1 MSKSVFDKKL
11 SPILSDFLPEF
22 VRADHP
28 KFVRFLKDYFK
39 FLESAELTISG
50 TVNYVAQETISKNY
64 VLDENEDKIVLQD
77 SVSKFTEGE
86 TITGSTSKATAQVLV
101 DDFDNNQKLY
111 ITSNQK
117 FITGETIT
125 GASSLSSATVTK
137 YRANPVQNIQQLLEY
152 ANVDNTIFD
161 FLDKFRDSFLEGIPN
176 TLASGLSKRKLIKN
190 IKDLYSAKGTEKG
203 HQLFFRM
210 LFDDEAELFYPRD
223 NMLRISDSTWSE
235 NSFMRVIE
243 NTGSNFTELQNQ
255 TITGSSSGASILIE
269 NVTKFTEDGVQYA
282 QLQVALD
289 SLDGTFTIGETV
301 TGASSISDV
310 SMSGVVQELLTG
322 ATITSG
328 GQYYEVNDNVSVSG
342 GNSQGELVVKEV
354 GSGSIDEII
363 IDDVGSGYKV
373 GDSLIFNNSGTNG
386 GGAAAEVEIIGGALQ
401 LETKTSPGRLT
412 TEEREQV
419 VVNHSFGFDLEDATY
434 ENAYVV
440 LDKSALPNIDEGD
453 NIVLEDDSGL
463 LLSELSAVDFARQQS
478 QSTDLSGEIILEG
491 DTTGFDEDAL
501 SFDSTTTTFDAGG
514 TGDSGFKLI
523 QEQFELLDLRLEQ
536 TVGTEENILYEDG
549 TLIQLEPNTLPSGER
564 GSVRKVKMLLKGD
577 GYQSLPTVTVSSS
590 TGSSAAVI
598 AKSTSGVGSIVQFG
612 VQNFGADYTSSDT
625 ITLRKNVLVKDI
637 TSGPFS
643 ADESV
648 SQFTA
653 QIKSIDAD
661 LQILELSGENIPEED
676 DTITGL
682 SSSASATVV
691 QCESASATITT
702 GAVGTSVADFVDTSG
717 HLSEDSMR
725 VQDSYYYQDFSYV
738 VKIGNSISDWRDSIK
753 KATHPAGFQVFG
765 QVTFSSFV
773 QANIQTPA
781 GGSISG
787 FVGDTETFTP
797 ELASTFSTL
806 FTRVFGRR
814 LGTTSDGTTL
824 NTTPE
829 SGFDANTDGGG
840 TVLPSGKREVTL
852 TSSVTLNFDGTRGR
866 STTGPFLKN
875 LHLYGF
881 MKEGFLSDDE
891 NVDTYYTIDQFKD
904 FKINEVSV
912 TGGFSDTDE
921 ENFDST
927 TRFFDEV
934 RNFIAPSALTTRINV
949 PPRGEL
955 RISKTGMFQTFDMDF
970 RTFDDI
976 RQTFDEDNAGGIT
989 IDTLGQDFL
998 DFSEESRTFDSS
1010 STTFD
1015 IGFAGLTNP
1024 LDFSQ
1029 TLYKFD
1035 DTLGGDYARF
1045 DADFSFSQTAN
1056 ITTTF
1061 DASAFRFD
1069 ATLSDMGLT
1078 FDNTA
1083 T

>member
-1 MSKSVFDKKL
+1 MSKSIFDKKL
-11 SPILSDFLPEF
+11 SPILSDLLPEF
-22 VRADHP
+22 VRADHQQFV
-28 KFVRFLKDYFK
+28 KFLRDYFK
-39 FLESAELTISG
+39 YLEAGELTISG
-50 TVNYVAQETISKNY
+50 TINYLKQETLSDNF
-64 VLDENEDKIVLQD
+64 VLDENGDNIVLQD
-77 SVSKFTEGE
+77 SVSKFTVGE

-101 DDFDNNQKLY
+101 DDFDDNQKLY
-111 ITSNQK
+111 ITSNQR

-125 GASSLSSATVTK
+125 GASSLSSATITK

-176 TLASGLSKRKLIKN
+176 TLANGLSKRKLIKS

-203 HQLFFRM
+203 HKLFFRM

-223 NMLRISDSTWSE
+223 NMLRVSESTWSE

-243 NTGSNFTELQNQ
+243 NTGSNFTELENQ
-255 TITGSSSGASILIE
+255 TITGNSSGASILIE
-269 NVTKFTEDGVQYA
+269 RVTKFTENGTQFA
-282 QLQVALD
+282 QLQVSLD
-289 SLDGTFTIGETV
+289 SLSGTFIIGETV
-301 TGASSISDV
+301 SGASSISDV
-310 SMSGVVQELLTG
+310 NMSGTVQELLTG

-328 GQYYEVNDNVSVSG
+328 GQYYEINDNVSVSG
-342 GNSQGELVVKEV
+342 GNGQGELIVKDI
-354 GSGSIDEII
+354 GTGSIDEIV

-373 GDSLIFNNSGTNG
+373 GDSVVFNNSGTSG
-386 GGAAAEVEIIGGALQ
+386 GGASAEVEIIGGAIS
-401 LETKTSPGRLT
+401 LETKTSPDLVQ
-412 TEEREQV
+412 TEEREQIV
-419 VVNHSFGFDLEDATY
+419 VHHSVSFDLEEATNN
-434 ENAYVV
+434 NAYIV
-440 LDKSALPNIDEGD
+440 LNTEADEGD

-478 QSTDLSGEIILEG
+478 QSTDLSGELLLEG
-491 DTTGFDEDAL
+491 DVTDFSEDDIT
-501 SFDSTTTTFDAGG
+501 FDSTTKTFDVGG
-514 TGDSGFKLI
+514 TGDGNFKLI
-523 QEQFELLDLRLEQ
+523 QEQFEILDLRLEQ
-536 TVGTEENILYEDG
+536 TVGTTDNILYEDN
-549 TLIQLEPNTLPSGER
+549 TLIQLEPNTLTSGER
-564 GSVRKVKMLLKGD
+564 GSIRKIKILQKGA
-577 GYQSLPTVTVSSS
+577 GYLSLPSVTVSSS
-590 TGSSAAVI
+590 TGSNAAVFS
-598 AKSTSGVGSIVQFG
+598 KSTSGVGSISQFA
-612 VQNFGADYTSSDT
+612 VRNFGAEYTSSDT
-625 ITLRKNVLVKDI
+625 ITLRKNVLVRDI
-637 TSGPFS
+637 TDTYST
-643 ADESV
+643 DESIDE
-648 SQFTA
+648 FTA
-653 QIKSIDAD
+653 QVKSVDTSQ
-661 LQILELSGENIPEED
+661 QIIELSGTNVPEKG
-676 DTITGL
+676 DTITGT
-682 SSSASATVV
+682 SSTASSVV
-691 QCESASATITT
+691 EQCEAATATITT
-702 GAVGTSVADFVDTSG
+702 GAVGTSVADFQDISG
-717 HLSEDSMR
+717 KLSEDEMR
-725 VQDSYYYQDFSYV
+725 IQDSYYYQDYSYV
-738 VKIGNSISDWRDSIK
+738 VKIGNSIADWRDSIK

-765 QVTFSSFV
+765 QVTFSSLV

-781 GGSISG
+781 AGSISG

-797 ELASTFSTL
+797 ELASTFTTL
-806 FTRVFGRR
+806 FSRVFGRR
-814 LGTTSDGTTL
+814 LGTETDGTTL
-824 NTTPE
+824 NPNPT

-852 TSSVTLNFDGTRGR
+852 TSSVTLNFDGTRGA

-875 LHLYGF
+875 LNLYGF

-891 NVDTYYTIDQFKD
+891 NLHTYYTIDQFSD
-904 FKINEVSV
+904 V
-912 TGGFSDTDE
+912 TLSDAATP
-921 ENFDST
+921 FT
-927 TRFFDEV
+927 
-934 RNFIAPSALTTRINV
+934 SASLTTRINV

>member
-64 VLDENEDKIVLQD
+64 VLDENGDNIVLQD

-101 DDFDNNQKLY
+101 DDFDSNQKLY

-125 GASSLSSATVTK
+125 GATSLSSATVTK

-152 ANVDNTIFD
+152 ANVDNTIYD
-161 FLDKFRDSFLEGIPN
+161 FLDKFKDSFLEGIPN

-223 NMLRISDSTWSE
+223 NMLRVSESTWSE
-235 NSFMRVIE
+235 NSFMRIIE

-255 TITGSSSGASILIE
+255 TITGSTSGASILIE

-301 TGASSISDV
+301 TGASSVSDV
-310 SMSGVVQELLTG
+310 SMSGTVQELLTG
-322 ATITSG
+322 ATIDAG
-328 GQYYEVNDNVSVSG
+328 GQYYEVNDSVTVSG
-342 GNSQGELVVKEV
+342 GNGQGELIVKQV

-363 IDDVGSGYKV
+363 IDDVGSGYAV
-373 GDSLIFNNSGTNG
+373 GDSLVFNNSLTNG

-401 LETKTSPGRLT
+401 LETKTSPGRVI
-412 TEEREQV
+412 TEEREQIV
-419 VVNHSFGFDLEDATY
+419 INHSFGFYLEEATY
-434 ENAYVV
+434 ESAYIV
-440 LDKSALPNIDEGD
+440 LNRSATPNVDAGD
-453 NIVLEDDSGL
+453 NIILEDNSGL
-463 LLSELSAVDFARQQS
+463 LQAELSAVDYAAQAS
-478 QSTDLSGEIILEG
+478 ESTDLSGEIILE
-491 DTTGFDEDAL
+491 DEL
-501 SFDSTTTTFDAGG
+501 SNKDLKEES
-514 TGDSGFKLI
+514 
-523 QEQFELLDLRLEQ
+523 FELLDLRLEQ

-549 TLIQLEPNTLPSGER
+549 SLIQLEPNTLPSGER
-564 GSVRKVKMLLKGD
+564 GSIRKVKMLLKGD

-598 AKSTSGVGSIVQFG
+598 AKSTSGVGSIAQFA
-612 VQNFGADYTSSDT
+612 VQNFGANYTTSDT
-625 ITLRKNVLVKDI
+625 ITLRRNVLVKDI

-643 ADESV
+643 ADESI
-648 SQFTA
+648 SQFTG

-661 LQILELSGENIPEED
+661 LQILELSGTNIPDEG

-682 SSSASATVV
+682 TSSASASVV
-691 QCESASATITT
+691 QCESASASITT

-717 HLSEDSMR
+717 HVSEDSMR

-773 QANIQTPA
+773 QATIQTPT

-852 TSSVTLNFDGTRGR
+852 TSSVSVATDATRGK
-866 STTGPFLKN
+866 SSTGPFLKN
-875 LHLYGF
+875 LTLYGF
-881 MKEGFLSDDE
+881 MEDGFLSDDE
-891 NVDTYYTIDQFKD
+891 NIDAYYSIDQFAT
-904 FKINEVSV
+904 FKINDVDA

-921 ENFDST
+921 EKFDST
-927 TRFFDEV
+927 TRSFDEI
-934 RNFIAPSALTTRINV
+934 RNFHTIKSLTTRINV

-955 RISKTGMFQTFDMDF
+955 RITKTGMFQTFDMDF
-970 RTFDDI
+970 KTFDDI
-976 RQTFDEDNAGGIT
+976 RQTFDEGSGGGIT
-989 IDTLGQDFL
+989 IDTLGTEFI
-998 DFSEESRTFDSS
+998 DFSETTSRFDS
-1010 STTFD
+1010 TAVKFD
-1015 IGFAGLTNP
+1015 VGFAGLTNP

-1045 DADFSFSQTAN
+1045 DADFSVSQTAN